1 MNSLFATNWLQQFHS
16 DFLKEMSVLA
26 MYLRFQ
32 AFACVLEAGLE
43 HLELEGQGF
52 VTPSPAESLL
62 ARYPRPAP
70 ARCYDLSLNPCW
82 RRPS

>member
-1 MNSLFATNWLQQFHS
+1 MNALSATNRLQQFHS

-32 AFACVLEAGLE
+32 AFACVLEADLE

-52 VTPSPAESLL
+52 VTPSPAESHCWPVTL
-62 ARYPRPAP
+62 APLRLVATICR
-70 ARCYDLSLNPCW
+70 
-82 RRPS
+82 